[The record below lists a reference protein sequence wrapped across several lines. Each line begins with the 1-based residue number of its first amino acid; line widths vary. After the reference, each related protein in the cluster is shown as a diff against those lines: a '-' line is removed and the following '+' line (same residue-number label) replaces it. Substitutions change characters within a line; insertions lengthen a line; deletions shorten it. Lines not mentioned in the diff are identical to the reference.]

1 MNPQEHIA
9 AAFDFLELADN
20 RIAER
25 NLLLRSELLWCAAA
39 HAVKAVAK
47 RRGWRNESHADLFQ
61 VVGLLARNRRNS
73 DLMDWFKRAS
83 LLHRNMYEGEMYA
96 SRKLPIGRRGQ
107 VRRLVHRLAGMVG

>member
-61 VVGLLARNRRNS
+61 VVGLLARNRRDS
-73 DLMDWFKRAS
+73 DLTDWFKRAS
-83 LLHRNMYEGEMYA
+83 RLHRNMYEGEMYEQEIA
-96 SRKLPIGRRGQ
+96 VAQGQ
-107 VRRLVHRLAGMVG
+107 VRRLVQRLAGMVG